1 MDEFDTDIFTFR
13 RDTTSADIVDDVV
26 IKEGFRDDA
35 LLDSLTDDD
44 IADVAPY
51 IFGFSHVSFH

>member
-13 RDTTSADIVDDVV
+13 RDTASDSIVDDVV

-35 LLDSLTDDD
+35 LLDGLTDDD
-44 IADVAPY
+44 VSDVAPY
-51 IFGFSHVSFH
+51 IFGFAHITFH

>member
-13 RDTTSADIVDDVV
+13 RDTASADIVDDVV
-26 IKEGFRDDA
+26 VKDGFRDEVF
-35 LLDSLTDDD
+35 LSGLTDDD

>member
-13 RDTTSADIVDDVV
+13 RDPAATAIVDDVV

-51 IFGFSHVSFH
+51 IFGFAHTIFN